1 MPTSKNYKGTRS
13 QPRALYLVALVSFG
27 LAAFMCLD
35 KQFSLHLTY
44 DLSSPFRRK
53 PPLQWRTRSEALIEC
68 AKVKKPILYVLIQKG
83 ESFAFRLESEG
94 LSNPEVSAYINEN
107 FLPVRAEI
115 PSGYSNEVTDMKLGE
130 GFKGFTD
137 QLGARRQ
144 TGLFVVPYKLA
155 RAKSDEITSSAN
167 LAELGRNRNS
177 DFNNHVY
184 GDGYE
189 YAYVDDDYRYS
200 GYRGAPALRKAP
212 YLNSYRDIPDLMR
225 YLYLARSWHT
235 LKPTRGDIKWLSH
248 EVLNQPNSGDK
259 PRLLVM
265 VNDCGSASDSFRLSC
280 LLNPDVRSLIESDYR
295 PIFVEF
301 HPYEPEKD
309 KSIQY
314 LKEQYD
320 LRAQHDLPAV
330 IKVDNQRSASN
341 ILRGNIYRESLI
353 DFLREQ
359 KVQDIETH

>member
-1 MPTSKNYKGTRS
+1 MPMNKDYKGTRS

-27 LAAFMCLD
+27 LAAFFCLD

-53 PPLQWRTRSEALIEC
+53 PPLQWRTRSEALSEC
-68 AKVKKPILYVLIQKG
+68 ARVKKPILYVLIQKG
-83 ESFAFRLESEG
+83 EPFAYRLESEG
-94 LSNPEVSAYINEN
+94 LSSPDVSAYINEN
-107 FLPVRAEI
+107 FLPVRVEM
-115 PSGYSNEVTDMKLGE
+115 PSGYSNEATERRLGE
-130 GFKGFTD
+130 GFWGFTD
-137 QLGARRQ
+137 QLGSRRQ

-155 RAKSDEITSSAN
+155 RARSDEISSSAN

-177 DFNNHVY
+177 DFHNQVY

-189 YAYVDDDYRYS
+189 YVYGEEDYRYS
-200 GYRGAPALRKAP
+200 GFRGSPVTRRAP

-235 LKPTRGDIKWLSH
+235 LKPTRGDVKWLSH
-248 EVLNQPNSGDK
+248 EVLKEPNQGDK

-265 VNDCGSASDSFRLSC
+265 VKDCGSASDSFRLSC

-295 PIFVEF
+295 PVFVEF

-320 LRAQHDLPAV
+320 LRAEHDLPAV
-330 IKVDNQRSASN
+330 IKVDNEGRSN
-341 ILRGNIYRESLI
+341 ILRGSIYKDSLI
-353 DFLREQ
+353 DFLKSHEVQ
-359 KVQDIETH
+359 KTQSQ

>member
-1 MPTSKNYKGTRS
+1 MVTTKKYKGTRS
-13 QPRALYLVALVSFG
+13 QPSALYLVALASFG
-27 LAAFMCLD
+27 LAAFICLD
-35 KQFSLHLTY
+35 RQFSLNLTY

-53 PPLQWRTRSEALIEC
+53 PPLQWRTRAEALSEC

-83 ESFAFRLESEG
+83 EPFAYRLESEG
-94 LSNPEVSAYINEN
+94 LSNPQVSSYINEN
-107 FLPVRAEI
+107 FLPVRVEL
-115 PSGYSNEVTDMKLGE
+115 PSGYSNSATDLKLGE
-130 GFKGFTD
+130 GFQGFSN
-137 QLGARRQ
+137 QLGSRRQ

-155 RAKSDEITSSAN
+155 QAKCDEITSSAN
-167 LAELGRNRNS
+167 LAELGRSRYS

-189 YAYVDDDYRYS
+189 YAYGEEDYRYS
-200 GYRGAPALRKAP
+200 GYRGVPVLRRAP

-235 LKPTRGDIKWLSH
+235 LKPTKGEIKWLSH
-248 EVLNQPNSGDK
+248 EILNQPNCGDK

-280 LLNPDVRSLIESDYR
+280 LLSPDVRSLIESDYR
-295 PIFVEF
+295 PVFVEF

-309 KSIQY
+309 KAVQY

-320 LRAQHDLPAV
+320 LRAEHDLPAV

-341 ILRGNIYRESLI
+341 ILRGNIYRENLI
-353 DFLREQ
+353 DFLKGQ
-359 KVQDIETH
+359 KVQVTEIH